1 MTRLSLAAAACA
13 VVLTLG
19 APAHAQPVAGSGAA
33 VPGLQEPGRFAFLR
47 YAAPVPRS
55 WQSLQPSS
63 SFRAAQYRV
72 PGEGGGSDGE
82 AVVFY
87 FGKGQ
92 GGPVA
97 ANIDR
102 WVSQFLPVDG
112 RPVQPK
118 TESLNVKGIPVTVVE
133 LNGSYARGVGMGPI
147 GAAKPNQTML
157 AAVIETPDG
166 NLTVQLHGDQATIAQ
181 HRAGFTA
188 MVKGFEVR

>member
-1 MTRLSLAAAACA
+1 LPSRSEASPASAEPLCA
-13 VVLTLG
+13 S
-19 APAHAQPVAGSGAA
+19 AKPA
-33 VPGLQEPGRFAFLR
+33 
-47 YAAPVPRS
+47 
-55 WQSLQPSS
+55 S

-72 PGEGGGSDGE
+72 PAAGGGGDGE

-112 RPVQPK
+112 KPVQPK
-118 TESLNVKGIPVTVVE
+118 TESLTVQGMPVTVVE
-133 LNGSYARGVGMGPI
+133 LHGSYARGIGMGPV
-147 GAAKPNQTML
+147 GVARPDQTML

-166 NLTVQLHGDQATIAQ
+166 NLTLQLHGDKATIDPQ
-181 HRAGFTA
+181 RAGFNA
-188 MVKGFEVR
+188 MVKGFSAR

>member
-1 MTRLSLAAAACA
+1 MRLSLTAAACA
-13 VVLTLG
+13 VVLIVG
-19 APAHAQPVAGSGAA
+19 APARAQPAPGSASSE
-33 VPGLQEPGRFAFLR
+33 PRLQQPGRFAFLR
-47 YAAPVPRS
+47 YAAPVPKS
-55 WQSLQPSS
+55 WQSVQPSS

-72 PGEGGGSDGE
+72 PGDDGGSDGE

-118 TESLNVKGIPVTVVE
+118 TESLDVKGLPVTVVE

-166 NLTVQLHGDQATIAQ
+166 NLTVQLHGDQATVAR